1 MRNRLGA
8 RTGLVCATLVS
19 CLLHLP
25 GPIRA
30 EDAPREASERGV
42 FKTDQISSG
51 VAVVVALLVVRPLGA
66 VATVVGLGLFVPAA
80 LLSLSDYPDGLQE
93 AWELFVTIPAKNVYE
108 RPLGDL

>member
-8 RTGLVCATLVS
+8 RTGLVCATIVS
-19 CLLHLP
+19 CLLLSP

-30 EDAPREASERGV
+30 EDPQRESSERGV
-42 FKTDQISSG
+42 FKAEQLSDG
-51 VAVVVALLVVRPLGA
+51 AAVVVDLLVVRPLGA
-66 VATVVGLGLFVPAA
+66 VATCVGLGLFVPAA
-80 LLSLSDYPDGLQE
+80 LLSLASFPDGVEE